1 MRLGQRHDSSKL
13 LHPPVESAGL
23 SCHWDGPGSTSAMW
37 RTADDGGIEQLDG
50 SFLHSRTHTPD
61 PKATVRSSFSAPQSG
76 QSAAAHSARHRG
88 QRVGVAGQKPA
99 AVGLFAVYGD
109 PMTGQLRCFSAGA
122 RCYR

>member
-1 MRLGQRHDSSKL
+1 MTGSGRLLTDWPVLPVCARSGRWVAQAQTPRVTLNARHERWCKGAQRSLRRTLDGMARSSETIL
-13 LHPPVESAGL
+13 T
-23 SCHWDGPGSTSAMW
+23 TSACY
-37 RTADDGGIEQLDG
+37 
-50 SFLHSRTHTPD
+50 
-61 PKATVRSSFSAPQSG
+61 
-76 QSAAAHSARHRG
+76 RG